1 MDEIVSP
8 PEQTRLLVT
17 IDKSH
22 LVAIGERLYA
32 ESVELLRE
40 LANNSYDADATEVRI
55 QLSEHEIS
63 VADDGSGMDLEGLK
77 QYFNIGGSQKKR
89 APQSPKFAR
98 DRIGE
103 FGIGKF
109 STLSASDHFE
119 VSTQKGDFA
128 ATAIFDRRDW
138 ESTREQWYLPL
149 RVEAPDA
156 ARGNGTRVTLRD
168 LKKTFDLDVVERR
181 LLETLPLQAKN
192 FSVFLNGK
200 KLEPRYTEGRRIPF
214 LEGTPFGVVHGEL
227 VLRPASRAEAAEA
240 GILVRIKQV
249 AVARLP
255 FNLEGPMLSRITGEV
270 YADFL
275 PITSDRSGFVRDTA
289 EFIAFEQVMAKVLDQ
304 ARQEL
309 SHLSDETENRRVKK
323 ALKEVMQKIQRA
335 LAANAQWCPPGFL
348 PVGEPGNGPALA
360 ATGSTVSSKD
370 SQAASSFIPPTG
382 PSKTQRVPR
391 KRRPTLKTLTPSA
404 MIKKLK
410 VGQEGF
416 ALVMDHFG
424 PDKPESFTEADVIYI
439 NRDHP
444 LYARETTHR
453 ERHIMHVARLLTQE
467 IALLSHPRNS
477 REAFERQSKLLRD
490 AFVAPPP
497 PGLS

>member
-1 MDEIVSP
+1 MDKTAPP
-8 PEQTRLLVT
+8 PELTRLPVT

-40 LANNSYDADATEVRI
+40 LVNNAYDADASEVHV

-63 VADDGSGMDLEGLK
+63 VSDNGSGMDLEGLK
-77 QYFNIGGSQKKR
+77 QYFNIGGSSKKR
-89 APQSPKFAR
+89 VPKSPRFER

-119 VSTQKGDFA
+119 VATQKDDFA
-128 ATAIFDRRDW
+128 ATAIFDRQDW

-156 ARGNGTRVTLRD
+156 SRGNGTRVTLRD

-181 LLETLPLQAKN
+181 LLETLPLQATN
-192 FSVFLNGK
+192 FSVYLNGK
-200 KLEPRYTEGRRIPF
+200 KLELRYTEGRRLPF
-214 LEGTPFGVVHGEL
+214 LEGTSYGVVHGEL
-227 VLRPASRAEAAEA
+227 VIRPASRAEPTQA

-255 FNLEGPMLSRITGEV
+255 FSLEGQALSRISGEV
-270 YADFL
+270 HADFL

-289 EFIAFEQVMAKVLDQ
+289 EFAAFEAVMKKVLDQ
-304 ARQEL
+304 GRKEL
-309 SHLSDETENRRVKK
+309 AQLSDETENRRVKK
-323 ALKEVMQKIQRA
+323 ALKEVMDKIQKA
-335 LAANAQWCPPGFL
+335 LMANAAWCPPSLL
-348 PVGEPGNGPALA
+348 PVGAPGGSSPGSVMKQDGPDKAPA
-360 ATGSTVSSKD
+360 SK
-370 SQAASSFIPPTG
+370 PPD
-382 PSKTQRVPR
+382 PFKVKTTR
-391 KRRPTLKTLTPSA
+391 KRRPTLKILSPSA
-404 MIKKLK
+404 MIKKFK
-410 VGQEGF
+410 VGQMGF

-424 PDKPESFTEADVIYI
+424 PDRPESFTETDIIYI

-444 LYARETTHR
+444 LYTREVSNR
-453 ERHIMHVARLLTQE
+453 ERHIMHVARLIAQE
-467 IALLSHPRNS
+467 IALMSHPRNS
-477 REAFERQSKLLRD
+477 REAFERQSRLLRD
-490 AFVAPPP
+490 AFVTE
-497 PGLS
+497 PGPGTPSELV